1 MLDGLTPEQ
10 IAILAILLGLAI
22 FLAGMGIGSC
32 LDESSSNKARKKYLA
47 RREQRD
53 TR

>member
-10 IAILAILLGLAI
+10 ITILAVLLGLAI
-22 FLAGMGIGSC
+22 FLVGMGIGSY
-32 LDESSSNKARKKYLA
+32 LDESSSDKTRKKYLA
-47 RREQRD
+47 RHEQRD